1 MAGYGSRVR
10 RDILRWTELGLI
22 DKAAADALR
31 RDVEANE
38 RKSLSFRSVLAI
50 MAALLFGAAILL
62 VIAAN
67 WEAFP
72 RLLRVGAL
80 FAIIFAAYVGGALF
94 KLRGNSAV
102 AEGVWLVGAA
112 AFGGSIALIGQ
123 MYHLS
128 GDEAGAV
135 LTWCAG
141 TALAAVALRSGPLT
155 VAAVGLAASWLFL
168 EGVALWSET
177 RVPHSFVLVAAGLW
191 LVSYWTGSR
200 ASRNLLLLSLIFYA
214 TLSAVHH
221 DMLIIPALLA
231 LVSAGLFAAAVY
243 APDVVE
249 RIARMDGNMPAHAL
263 IGFLTGMTIL
273 QFDLIDESA
282 ALVTAALVGF
292 AGIAAAV
299 VLGGRESRG
308 LRWIAYLGFTC
319 QMAFVYVV
327 TVGTMLGTA
336 GLFLASGLAL
346 GLVALV
352 IIRVER
358 RMNDTALTQGGAA

>member
-10 RDILRWTELGLI
+10 RDILRWTEQGLI
-22 DKAAADALR
+22 DKAVADALR

-38 RKSLSFRSVLAI
+38 RGSLSFGSVLAI

-67 WEAFP
+67 WDAFP
-72 RLLRVGAL
+72 RLLRVGGL
-80 FAIIFAAYVGGALF
+80 FAIILSANVGGALF
-94 KLRGNSAV
+94 KLRGQEALG
-102 AEGVWLVGAA
+102 EGAWLVGAA
-112 AFGGSIALIGQ
+112 AFGASIALIGQ

-128 GDEAGAV
+128 GDEADAV

-141 TALAAVALRSGPLT
+141 TALAAATLRSGPLN
-155 VAAVGLAASWLFL
+155 VAAVGLAASWLFM
-168 EGVALWSET
+168 EGVALWSDSD
-177 RVPHSFVLVAAGLW
+177 VPHSFVLVAAGLW
-191 LVSYWTGSR
+191 LLSYWTASR
-200 ASRNLLLLSLIFYA
+200 VSRNLLLLSLIFYA
-214 TLSAVHH
+214 VLLAVHH
-221 DMLIIPALLA
+221 DMLVIPAVLA
-231 LVSAGLFAAAVY
+231 LVSAALFAAAVH
-243 APDVVE
+243 APVAVE
-249 RIARMDGNMPAHAL
+249 QVARIDGNMPIHAL
-263 IGFLTGMTIL
+263 IGFLAGITIL
-273 QFDLIDESA
+273 QFQLVDEHA
-282 ALVTAALVGF
+282 ALMIAALMGF

-319 QMAFVYVV
+319 QLAFVYVV

-336 GLFLASGLAL
+336 GLFLLSGLAL

-358 RMNDTALTQGGAA
+358 RIKDAALPQGGAA

>member
-38 RKSLSFRSVLAI
+38 RKSLSFGSVLAI

-72 RLLRVGAL
+72 RLLRVGVL
-80 FAIIFAAYVGGALF
+80 FAIIFAAYVGGALL
-94 KLRGNSAV
+94 KLRLI
-102 AEGVWLVGAA
+102 GVA

-135 LTWCAG
+135 LTWSAG
-141 TALAAVALRSGPLT
+141 TALAAAALRSGPLT
-155 VAAVGLAASWLFL
+155 VAAVGLAVSWLFL

-177 RVPHSFVLVAAGLW
+177 RVPQSFILVAAGLW
-191 LVSYWTGSR
+191 LLSYWTASR

-214 TLSAVHH
+214 TLLAVHH
-221 DMLIIPALLA
+221 DMLVIPAMLA
-231 LVSAGLFAAAVY
+231 LVSAALFAAAVY
-243 APDVVE
+243 APEAVE
-249 RIARMDGNMPAHAL
+249 RIARIDGNMPVHAL
-263 IGFLTGMTIL
+263 IGFLTGVTIL
-273 QFDLIDESA
+273 QFDLIDEGA
-282 ALVTAALVGF
+282 ALVAAALVGF

-308 LRWIAYLGFTC
+308 LRWIAYLGFSC

-358 RMNDTALTQGGAA
+358 RMNDAALSQGGAA

>member
-10 RDILRWTELGLI
+10 QDILRWTDLGLI

-38 RKSLSFRSVLAI
+38 RKSLSFGSVLAI

-62 VIAAN
+62 IIAAN

-80 FAIIFAAYVGGALF
+80 FAIIFAAYVGGALL
-94 KLRGNSAV
+94 KLRGDSAI
-102 AEGVWLVGAA
+102 AEGIWLVGVA

-128 GDEAGAV
+128 GEEADAV

-141 TALAAVALRSGPLT
+141 AALAAAALRSGPLT

-168 EGVALWSET
+168 EGVALWDEPL
-177 RVPHSFVLVAAGLW
+177 VPHSFIAVAAGLW
-191 LVSYWTGSR
+191 LLSFWTASR

-214 TLSAVHH
+214 
-221 DMLIIPALLA
+221 ALLA
-231 LVSAGLFAAAVY
+231 VHYDMLVVPVVLALISAALFAAAVY
-243 APDVVE
+243 APDTVE
-249 RIARMDGNMPAHAL
+249 RIVRIDGNMPIHAL

-273 QFDLIDESA
+273 QFDLIDEHA
-282 ALVTAALVGF
+282 ALVVAALVCF
-292 AGIAAAV
+292 AGIAAAI

-308 LRWIAYLGFTC
+308 LRWIAYLGFSC
-319 QMAFVYVV
+319 QMAFIYVV

-346 GLVALV
+346 GLIALV

-358 RMNDTALTQGGAA
+358 RMNDTALPQGGAA

>member
-1 MAGYGSRVR
+1 MAGYGSRIR

-38 RKSLSFRSVLAI
+38 RKSLSFGSVLAI

-67 WEAFP
+67 WEALP
-72 RLLRVGAL
+72 RLLRVGGL
-80 FAIIFAAYVGGALF
+80 FAVIFSAYTGGALF
-94 KLRGNSAV
+94 KLRGHDAFG
-102 AEGVWLVGAA
+102 EGTWLVGAA
-112 AFGGSIALIGQ
+112 AFGASIALIGQ

-128 GDEAGAV
+128 GDEADAV

-141 TALAAVALRSGPLT
+141 TALAAAALRSGPLT
-155 VAAVGLAASWLFL
+155 VAAVGLAASWLFM
-168 EGVALWSET
+168 EDVALWSDSD
-177 RVPHSFVLVAAGLW
+177 VPHSFVLVAAGLW
-191 LVSYWTGSR
+191 LLSYWTASR
-200 ASRNLLLLSLIFYA
+200 ASRNLLLLSLIFYVVLLA
-214 TLSAVHH
+214 IYH
-221 DMLIIPALLA
+221 DMLVIPAALA
-231 LVSAGLFAAAVY
+231 LVSAALFAAAIH

-249 RIARMDGNMPAHAL
+249 RVARIDGNTPVHAL
-263 IGFLTGMTIL
+263 IGFLAGMTIL
-273 QFDLIDESA
+273 QFQLVDEHASLVVA
-282 ALVTAALVGF
+282 ALAGF
-292 AGIAAAV
+292 AGIAAAI

-319 QMAFVYVV
+319 QLAFVYVV

-336 GLFLASGLAL
+336 GLFLLSGLAL

-352 IIRVER
+352 IIRVEKR
-358 RMNDTALTQGGAA
+358 IKDAALPQEGAA